1 MINAPEILCQIPLP
15 DGRLIGVRASASPLA
30 AGETLQTIKIKAGI
44 NPDLRESLLDARE
57 MEWDSAESWRVTF
70 SLESPPGITLPP
82 DFLDFAAIVADRAV
96 RGVFYPDFTRL
107 IALGYSND
115 WVAGRLKPHEMP
127 LQRDCLN
134 VLLRQPDWGE
144 ALILLPI
151 PADEGMDELH
161 DALRKKHPL
170 AIVRELNDLSSL
182 GGRSLV
188 QKGYRQQQVW
198 FPVVGG
204 SEGEDKLVSLMMTLH
219 QLESPDNPESVQI
232 SGLPEMA
239 GAQSERLIKLISNM
253 WKLDAHGSNEWN
265 THLHFERGFEGD
277 SCELA
282 VVLADRIARGR
293 EFPAKGR
300 LIATGSVDDLSRVT
314 LPTDS
319 CERKCKLILKDAK
332 EGDRVL
338 LPAAWTSSIP
348 VGFMGSLLS
357 KGASCV
363 LLERVL

>member
-1 MINAPEILCQIPLP
+1 MINAPEIVCQVPLP

-30 AGETLQTIKIKAGI
+30 AGESLQAIKIKAGLL
-44 NPDLRESLLDARE
+44 PDLRESLLDARE

-70 SLESPPGITLPP
+70 SLESVPGITLPP
-82 DFLDFAAIVADRAV
+82 DFFDFAAIVADRAV
-96 RGVFYPDFTRL
+96 RGVFYPDFPRL
-107 IALGYSND
+107 IALGFSLD
-115 WVAGRLKPHEMP
+115 WVKGRLRTHKS
-127 LQRDCLN
+127 LQYDCLN
-134 VLLRQPDWGE
+134 VLLRQPDLGE
-144 ALILLPI
+144 VLILLPI

-161 DALRKKHPL
+161 DALRKKYPL

-219 QLESPDNPESVQI
+219 QLESPDNPESVRI

-253 WKLDAHGSNEWN
+253 RKLDAHGSNEWN
-265 THLHFERGFEGD
+265 SHLHFERGFEGD

-338 LPAAWTSSIP
+338 LPAAWASSIP
-348 VGFMGSLLS
+348 VGFREKLLNQC
-357 KGASCV
+357 ASYI
-363 LLERVL
+363 LLERLL